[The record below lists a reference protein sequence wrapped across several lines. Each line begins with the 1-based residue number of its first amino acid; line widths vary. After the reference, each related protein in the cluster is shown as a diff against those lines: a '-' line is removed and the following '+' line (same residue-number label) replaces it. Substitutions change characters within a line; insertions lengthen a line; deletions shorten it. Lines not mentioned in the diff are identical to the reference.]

1 MHDVKPFV
9 GQLARLSFIVVAILA
24 GRFVINR
31 LPMVEA
37 LGSLPGV
44 SVSARDLV
52 SALAYLSILVLLVSF
67 AKSVEAVVDTRPG
80 GLPWQSLV
88 AQGLI
93 LAGIVLAY
101 GSLDS
106 FAVALLGR
114 YHWAYSVALLLLAV
128 VPIVGVGKLLYEYLS
143 NRIEQWED

>member
-52 SALAYLSILVLLVSF
+52 SALAYLSILVLLV
-67 AKSVEAVVDTRPG
+67 SVEAVVDTRPG

-143 NRIEQWED
+143 NRIEQWEN